1 MEKLRTDRRG
11 YLGPFPN
18 YSQPEEVGI
27 FSLTQDGFF
36 SDGRNL
42 KYYVEPADRQHVH
55 LDLNHGFPQKL
66 VDWNDEGG
74 DLDHILK
81 WIVEAQR
88 VNPSLLSGVDFVT
101 LRGHLSK
108 VTCTPYKRGWKLA
121 VTKFNGTWYISHVH
135 EQWHEN
141 RQGNYWGHKM
151 EQYLTADKARGEPNT
166 DAMVDLNEAFYTV
179 VTSRLNAHSL
189 LFSAEV
195 DARLPDDTLPPPARY
210 VEIKT
215 NKTPCTQNEERNFYR
230 KLQTCWVQSYLV
242 GVPEIVFGFRDNKGV
257 VRSVESFRTRDI
269 PGKVE
274 YGSDWKASV
283 CMNFCDNFLSFVKRC
298 ATEDDARVVYLFQP
312 DAQGVTCEVHRGR
325 GSPHTFLPDWY
336 IAAVCR

>member
-1 MEKLRTDRRG
+1 MEKLLSDRRR
-11 YLGPFPN
+11 YLGPLPN
-18 YSQPEEVGI
+18 YSQPKEVGV
-27 FSLTQDGFF
+27 FSLTSDGFF

-55 LDLNHGFPQKL
+55 LDLNHGFPKKL

-121 VTKFNGTWYISHVH
+121 VTKFNGTWYISQVH

-151 EQYLTADKARGEPNT
+151 EQYLTAGDW
-166 DAMVDLNEAFYTV
+166 
-179 VTSRLNAHSL
+179 
-189 LFSAEV
+189 
-195 DARLPDDTLPPPARY
+195 
-210 VEIKT
+210 
-215 NKTPCTQNEERNFYR
+215 

-325 GSPHTFLPDWY
+325 GSPHAFLPDWY